1 VWLGAG
7 AALALI
13 AVLIL
18 ISALGGRSTAP
29 AGVPDGA
36 PSAGASALPAPERR
50 APGDSLALGRP
61 DAPVVIVE
69 WADFQCPYCGAF
81 ATETEPDLVERYIKA
96 GKARLEWRDFAFLG
110 PESTRAALAA
120 RAAARQGRFWAYHD
134 ALYANQKPENSG
146 ALTAAYLTALAGRLG
161 LDQARFRAD
170 LDDPALAR
178 QVRADQVDGTRRG
191 VTGTPTFFINGELVS
206 GAQPLAEFQKVID
219 SALTRAA
226 AAR

>member
-1 VWLGAG
+1 VVV
-7 AALALI
+7 I
-13 AVLIL
+13 AVLIVV
-18 ISALGGRSTAP
+18 SALSGRSTP
-29 AGVPDGA
+29 AGAPDGA
-36 PSAGASALPAPERR
+36 PSVGASALPAPEHR
-50 APGDSLALGRP
+50 APGDPLALGRP

-81 ATETEPDLVERYIKA
+81 ATKTEPALVERYVKA
-96 GKARLEWRDFAFLG
+96 GQARLEWRDFAFLG
-110 PESTRAALAA
+110 PESTRAAVAA

-134 ALYANQKPENSG
+134 ALYANQMPENSG
-146 ALTAAYLTALAGRLG
+146 ALTAGYLTALAGRLG

-170 LDDPALAR
+170 LGDPALAR
-178 QVRADQVDGTRRG
+178 QVHADQADGTRRG

-226 AAR
+226 ATR